1 MVDASPPTA
10 ASTREE
16 EEEGARR
23 AASDDARRRR
33 RARDGATSTRDA
45 VDAAVAIVLFES
57 RARLR
62 LRLLVVR
69 DVNFL
74 IGV

>member
-1 MVDASPPTA
+1 MNA
-10 ASTREE
+10 AGGG
-16 EEEGARR
+16 EGGGVRT
-23 AASDDARRRR
+23 

-45 VDAAVAIVLFES
+45 VDAAVAIVLFEGAATVTATPQVQES
-57 RARLR
+57 D
-62 LRLLVVR
+62 VVR